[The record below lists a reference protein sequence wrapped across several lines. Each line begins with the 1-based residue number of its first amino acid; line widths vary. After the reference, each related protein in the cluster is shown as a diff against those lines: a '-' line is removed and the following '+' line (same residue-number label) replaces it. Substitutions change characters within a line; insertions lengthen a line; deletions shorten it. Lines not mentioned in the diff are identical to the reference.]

1 MAKPTRVPSAAR
13 RRTVS
18 LLSLT
23 AIVIPAAVA
32 LAAIAPPALLVARA
46 AVAITLLRPARH
58 RVYQYAEFAA
68 HPLGVKVRRR
78 NVALRLDGIVARHAP
93 ASTQGEFCVAGLS

>member
-46 AVAITLLRPARH
+46 AVAVTLLRPA
-58 RVYQYAEFAA
+58 
-68 HPLGVKVRRR
+68 
-78 NVALRLDGIVARHAP
+78 
-93 ASTQGEFCVAGLS
+93 